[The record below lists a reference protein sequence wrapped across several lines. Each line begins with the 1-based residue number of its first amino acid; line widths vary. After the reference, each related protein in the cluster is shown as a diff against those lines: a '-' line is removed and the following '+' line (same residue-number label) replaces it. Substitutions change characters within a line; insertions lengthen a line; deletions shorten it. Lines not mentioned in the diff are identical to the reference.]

1 MRDVSTMRAARVA
14 RFFCRR
20 EPRAE
25 GREPRPG
32 IIRPARSFPVAMR
45 KLGSLLLTLAFV
57 GLVPALA
64 AAELSMPESC
74 CTSSDAGMSAGVACC
89 EMVSCSMSPRPDPV
103 RAPNH
108 RGTTPDTQKLPQP
121 QAVTLP
127 VAVVADA
134 TAATCLDARPELV
147 DPSPPPTTSERLAV
161 ISWYLI

>member
-1 MRDVSTMRAARVA
+1 
-14 RFFCRR
+14 
-20 EPRAE
+20 
-25 GREPRPG
+25 
-32 IIRPARSFPVAMR
+32 MR
-45 KLGSLLLTLAFV
+45 KLWSLLLTLTFV

-74 CTSSDAGMSAGVACC
+74 CSPSDAGMSAGVACC

-108 RGTTPDTQKLPQP
+108 RGTTPDAQKLPQP
-121 QAVTLP
+121 QP
-127 VAVVADA
+127 VVLAMVSVADA
-134 TAATCLDARPELV
+134 TAAVSFDRLPDLV